1 MDALRPKRRVTYEA
15 GREAAMAARKREE
28 VKSDR
33 VALSYSQSAQG
44 NGRETS
50 RG

>member
-1 MDALRPKRRVTYEA
+1 MDALRPRRRVTYEA
-15 GREAAMAARKREE
+15 GSEAAMAARKREE

-44 NGRETS
+44 KGRE
-50 RG
+50 GD